1 MSADEKRLVY
11 TADTGPD
18 WTVGAFAAGADLVLS
33 EATYQ
38 EGHKGVPWHLSAH
51 EAGRDARQADASR
64 LILTHLWPEL
74 DAVVSVKEGTE
85 SFGDP
90 VTLATPHLVTPV

>member
-1 MSADEKRLVY
+1 MY

-18 WTVGAFAAGADLVLS
+18 WTVGAFDAGADLVLS

-74 DAVVSVKEGTE
+74 DAVVSVKEGSE
-85 SFGDP
+85 SFGEP